1 VNGAL
6 YFNHAGQFLIHILIQ
21 IVFGSYILAVLLR
34 FLLQW
39 ARADFYNP
47 LVQVLVKLTNP
58 PLLPLRRYIPG
69 YRGLDMAAVVL
80 MLLLQLL
87 ELLLIAWLFGQP
99 VTVSGLLV
107 RALAELLDLLLT
119 VLLWAVIIQ
128 AILSWFN
135 PDVRQPVVRLLNQLT
150 EPVLR
155 PARRLLPPFS
165 GLDLSPLLVII
176 VLQLGRLLL
185 LAPLQDIGL
194 ALLRS

>member
-1 VNGAL
+1 MNGAL
-6 YFNHAGQFLIHILIQ
+6 YFNHAGQFLIQL
-21 IVFGSYILAVLLR
+21 VFGSYILAVLLR

-107 RALAELLDLLLT
+107 RGLAELLDLLLT

-155 PARRLLPPFS
+155 PARRLLPPIS

-176 VLQLGRLLL
+176 VLQLGRILL

>member
-1 VNGAL
+1 MNGAP
-6 YFNHAGQFLIHILIQ
+6 YFNHAGQFLIQ

-47 LVQVLVKLTNP
+47 LVHVLVKLTNP

-107 RALAELLDLLLT
+107 RTLAELLDLLLT

-176 VLQLGRLLL
+176 VLQLGRILL

>member
-1 VNGAL
+1 MNGAL
-6 YFNHAGQFLIHILIQ
+6 YFNQAGQFLLQ
-21 IVFGSYILAVLLR
+21 LVFGFYILALLLR

-47 LVQVLVKLTNP
+47 LVQLLVKLTNP

-69 YRGLDMAAVVL
+69 YRNLDMAAIVL

-87 ELLLIAWLFGQP
+87 ELLLSAWLFGQP
-99 VTVSGLLV
+99 MTLPGLLV
-107 RALAELLDLLLT
+107 LALAELLGLLLT
-119 VLLWAVIIQ
+119 VLLWAVIFQ
-128 AILSWFN
+128 AVLSWFN
-135 PDVRQPVVRLLNQLT
+135 PDFRQPVVQLLYQLT

-176 VLQLGRLLL
+176 ALQLGRILL

>member
-6 YFNHAGQFLIHILIQ
+6 YFNHAGQFLIQLG
-21 IVFGSYILAVLLR
+21 FGSYILAVLLR

>member
-1 VNGAL
+1 MNGVPYL
-6 YFNHAGQFLIHILIQ
+6 NHAGQFLIQLG
-21 IVFGSYILAVLLR
+21 FGCYILAVLLR

-80 MLLLQLL
+80 MLLLQLV
-87 ELLLIAWLFGQP
+87 ELLLVIWLFGQP
-99 VTVSGLLV
+99 VTLSGLLV
-107 RALAELLDLLLT
+107 SALAELLGLLLT

-135 PDVRQPVVRLLNQLT
+135 PDVRQPAVRLLYQLT

-155 PARRLLPPFS
+155 PARRLLPPVS

-176 VLQLGRLLL
+176 VLQLGRILL

-194 ALLRS
+194 VLLRS

>member
-6 YFNHAGQFLIHILIQ
+6 YFNHAGQFLIQ

-58 PLLPLRRYIPG
+58 LLLPLRRYIPG

-119 VLLWAVIIQ
+119 ALLWAVIIQ

-135 PDVRQPVVRLLNQLT
+135 PDVRQPVVRLLYQLT

-176 VLQLGRLLL
+176 VLQLGRILL

>member
-1 VNGAL
+1 MNGAL
-6 YFNHAGQFLIHILIQ
+6 YFNQAGQFLLQ
-21 IVFGSYILAVLLR
+21 LVFGFYILALLLR

-47 LVQVLVKLTNP
+47 LVQLLVKLTNP

-69 YRGLDMAAVVL
+69 YRGLDMAAIVL

-87 ELLLIAWLFGQP
+87 ELLLSAWLFGQP
-99 VTVSGLLV
+99 VTLPGLLV
-107 RALAELLDLLLT
+107 MALAEWLGLLLT
-119 VLLWAVIIQ
+119 VLLWAVILRVV
-128 AILSWFN
+128 LSWFN
-135 PDVRQPVVRLLNQLT
+135 PDFRQPVVHLLYELT

-165 GLDLSPLLVII
+165 GLDLSPLLVI
-176 VLQLGRLLL
+176 VALQLGRILV

>member
-1 VNGAL
+1 MNGAL
-6 YFNHAGQFLIHILIQ
+6 YFNHAGQFLIQ

-87 ELLLIAWLFGQP
+87 KLLLITWLFGQP

-155 PARRLLPPFS
+155 PARRLLPPIS

-176 VLQLGRLLL
+176 VLQLGRILL

>member
-6 YFNHAGQFLIHILIQ
+6 YFNHAGQFLIQL
-21 IVFGSYILAVLLR
+21 VFGSYILAVLLR

-107 RALAELLDLLLT
+107 RGLAELLDLLLT

-155 PARRLLPPFS
+155 PARRLLPPIS

-176 VLQLGRLLL
+176 VLQLGRILL

>member
-6 YFNHAGQFLIHILIQ
+6 YFNHAGQFLIQLG
-21 IVFGSYILAVLLR
+21 FGSYILAVLLR

-119 VLLWAVIIQ
+119 ALLWAVIIQ

-135 PDVRQPVVRLLNQLT
+135 PDVRQPVVRLLYQLT